1 MNEDTYNEQ
10 LKEIDNKIK
19 SRDLLIKNYDEKN
32 QKRKTRA
39 KLLYQ
44 Q

>member
-1 MNEDTYNEQ
+1 MTD
-10 LKEIDNKIK
+10 KIK
-19 SRDLLIKNYDEKN
+19 SRDLLIKNYDAEN
-32 QKRKTRA
+32 QKRKTRS